1 MLPYL
6 PEIKKS
12 MLKNILKGEWWR
24 FNFERIRSVNY
35 VAKLRVETR
44 SYRLDLGSKTIY
56 HVRGQ
61 VIKAIRH
68 FRNRKQKSSQIY
80 N

>member
-12 MLKNILKGEWWR
+12 MLKNILKGELWR

-35 VAKLRVETR
+35 VAKLRVWR
-44 SYRLDLGSKTIY
+44 PAAVGS
-56 HVRGQ
+56 
-61 VIKAIRH
+61 IKA
-68 FRNRKQKSSQIY
+68 RKLFTM
-80 N
+80 